1 MLIDPP
7 YDWTAQ
13 DEANYDFLKK
23 KYEHRELLG
32 EQWLHLRKTAS
43 QNEFKEDGKTR
54 NPNYPRLAMEA
65 ELARLVFDNAY
76 LISRMEMMQQQV
88 DLVGALFQRVGI
100 LEGAYQSLA
109 LATST
114 VKGDY
119 TNRLKGWLDAHGNP
133 RPNPPPPRPRAV
145 GEIVAE
151 DYPIKP
157 KEQENGLQVGT
168 ES

>member
-1 MLIDPP
+1 MLIETPT
-7 YDWTAQ
+7 DWSSS
-13 DEANYDFLKK
+13 DEANYNFLKE
-23 KYEHRELLG
+23 KYKNRERLG
-32 EQWLHLRKTAS
+32 EEWITARKLAS
-43 QNEFKEDGKTR
+43 KSEFKEDGSR
-54 NPNYPRLAMEA
+54 NPHYARLAMEA
-65 ELARLVFDNAY
+65 EMARLTFDNAY
-76 LISRMEMMQQQV
+76 LVARTEMMQEQV
-88 DLVGALFQRVGI
+88 DLVASLFQRVGI

-119 TNRLKGWLDAHGNP
+119 TNRLKGWLDEHGNT

-157 KEQENGLQVGT
+157 KEQENGL
-168 ES
+168 